1 MPINS
6 YQDLQNAL
14 NSALQQVSTQTKNK
28 EIDDVNNGSPHGAF
42 WSTMTYDQFT
52 TQPVPNV
59 GVPAVVKGDPDNSN
73 LIQVLKGT
81 SQNFQ
86 QMPADGPPY
95 LTNDLIN
102 DIAQWIKNG
111 CPK

>member
-14 NSALQQVSTQTKNK
+14 NSALQQKSSQTGNP
-28 EIDDVNNGSPHGAF
+28 EIDDVNNAPHKAF
-42 WSTMTYDQFT
+42 WNTMSYDEFM
-52 TQPVPNV
+52 TQNILGVNV
-59 GVPAVVKGDPDNSN
+59 LAVVKGDPDQSN
-73 LIQVLKGT
+73 LIQVLNGT
-81 SQNFQ
+81 SQNFD
-86 QMPADGPPY
+86 QMPANGPPY
-95 LTNDLIN
+95 LSNDLIN

>member
-1 MPINS
+1 VPINS

-14 NSALQQVSTQTKNK
+14 NSALQQKSTQTGNP
-28 EIDDVNNGSPHGAF
+28 EIQDVNNNSPHGAF
-42 WSTMTYDQFT
+42 WSTMTYDQFM

-59 GVPAVVKGDPDNSN
+59 GVPAVKKGDPDNSN
-73 LIQVLKGT
+73 LIQVLNGT
-81 SQNFQ
+81 SQNFA

-95 LTNDLIN
+95 LSDDLIS

-111 CPK
+111 CPE